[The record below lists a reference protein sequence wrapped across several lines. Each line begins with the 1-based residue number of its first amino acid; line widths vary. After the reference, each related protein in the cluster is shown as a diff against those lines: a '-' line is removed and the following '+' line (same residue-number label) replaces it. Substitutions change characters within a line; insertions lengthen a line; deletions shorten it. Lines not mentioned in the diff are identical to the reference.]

1 MILEFIGINWH
12 FINGIQ
18 GLGLF
23 IKRLSGL
30 KVIFDRQASVTIWIK
45 EIDMKAFTVFF
56 TEFLKFGLSLL
67 LIGTPLVVLAAQVAD
82 TEVSVPKGIQ
92 DIVSLLKQASADNKS
107 KEDDLKLINKEIS
120 KDAKAEDQY
129 SHYYFQAKA
138 AQKLGR
144 INLRIDFLN
153 KSLQHAKPGTTQV
166 ILVTAELVQ
175 AELEVGNSKKAI
187 SRLEELLDKIPDRYR
202 GQIIGYHATLSQAY
216 ATIGD
221 FEKAEKHLRDSGGT
235 LASVSRA
242 PIFSLLGGGWTNS
255 YLSAKAELDF
265 QKGRFTEAEITL
277 RKAIELLTPY
287 IKNMERTV
295 TSSGDI
301 ELAPGL
307 ASNERINSNMNGLK
321 ESLEGIHNKLSTTLI
336 KLRKVN
342 EAEFY
347 AREALKMS
355 LTRTGKD
362 SVSTSGALRQLATVM
377 LARERNKDAIYLL
390 NQSLLA
396 LKESGVTEESIQ
408 LAITK
413 KVMASALIANDFFI
427 DALKIY
433 SDLEVTLKTFPETA
447 RFVEI
452 DSPELV
458 FALIRTNDLANAESV
473 ASRLVFLN
481 ESRTGKLTKETTLSK
496 LLLAYAL
503 AEQRKDEAA
512 QSLFSSSINNLI
524 ELDREGTADSDGISM
539 QEKKFLTG
547 YVEAYLGVLSRAF
560 DKTSNQKLVN
570 EAFVLGDLARS
581 SNVQRALSASTARA
595 NITDQ
600 RLSKLVREEQDF
612 NQQIVFLIKLSKELA
627 MQPASEQSPQIQA
640 KIKADIEQ
648 LRKDAKRATML
659 IGLDFPAYAELINP
673 KPISLEKIQ
682 KNIRPNETLVSWF
695 VGTKTSYVW
704 AVNQQGTPLFK
715 AIPIGQKEVR
725 RNVSELRKALDAKV
739 AYIDEIPAFDFQLS
753 SRIYDEL
760 FKPVQSAF
768 AGKDTLVV
776 VPHDDIGQ
784 LPLGVLTTAPFQL
797 KGKSR
802 NLFSNYKEA
811 PFLIRQYAIVSS
823 PSVTALNAL
832 RGLPEPKKDR
842 LDFIGFGDPL
852 FSMQQAKLEE
862 TQLAIA
868 PTNGTQLA
876 SRGVPLQLRNSP
888 QTADVSSAQVSRLP
902 RLPDTSDEILEIS
915 KLFNVKPDRDIFLQK
930 RANLEQVLK
939 VDMSNRKVVMFST
952 HGLMPGELDGLSQP
966 ALALTNPEVQNL
978 KGDGLLKV
986 DTILTMKL
994 DADWVVL
1001 SACNTAAGEGEGA
1014 EALSGLG
1021 RAFFFAGARAILVS
1035 SWPVDSEA
1043 SRKLMT
1049 DMFRHYVQDKGM
1061 SKPRALQ
1068 LASIRILEE
1077 GSPDDKE
1084 ANYSYAHPLFW
1095 GPFTMVGN

>member
-1 MILEFIGINWH
+1 
-12 FINGIQ
+12 
-18 GLGLF
+18 
-23 IKRLSGL
+23 
-30 KVIFDRQASVTIWIK
+30 
-45 EIDMKAFTVFF
+45 MKQFKSSF
-56 TEFLKFGLSLL
+56 TEILKFGFSLL
-67 LIGTPLVVLAAQVAD
+67 LLGTLGIVSSVQASES
-82 TEVSVPKGIQ
+82 EVSVPKGIQ
-92 DIVSLLKQASADNKS
+92 DIVNSLKQASADNKS
-107 KEDDLKLINKEIS
+107 RDEDLRLIKKEIA
-120 KDAKAEDQY
+120 KDAKAEDLY
-129 SHYYFQAKA
+129 SQYYFQAKA
-138 AQKLGR
+138 AQNLGR
-144 INLRIDFLN
+144 INTRIDLLN
-153 KSLQHAKPGTTQV
+153 KSLEYAKSGTQQEFQV
-166 ILVTAELVQ
+166 TVELVQ
-175 AELEVGNSKKAI
+175 AEMQVGNSKKAI
-187 SRLEELLDKIPDRYR
+187 SRFEALLTKIPDRYA
-202 GQIIGYHATLSQAY
+202 GLLVGYNGSLSEAY
-216 ATIGD
+216 ANIGD
-221 FEKAEKHLRDSGGT
+221 FEKAEKHLRESGSALT
-235 LASVSRA
+235 YLRRS
-242 PIFSLLGGGWTNS
+242 PNYSLFGAGWTKS
-255 YLSAKAELDF
+255 FLSAQGELAF
-265 QKGRFTEAEITL
+265 QKGRFTDAEVAF
-277 RKAIELLTPY
+277 RKAIEIFAPQ
-287 IKNMERTV
+287 IKNIESIV
-295 TSSGDI
+295 SLSGDI
-301 ELAPGL
+301 ERAPGL
-307 ASNERINSNMNGLK
+307 GSNERINSNLNGPK
-321 ESLEGIHNKLSTTLI
+321 ESLENLYIRLSGTLI

-347 AREALKMS
+347 SREALKMS
-355 LTRTGKD
+355 LTRTGKA
-362 SVSTSGALRQLATVM
+362 SVSTSKALRQLAIVM
-377 LARERNKDAIYLL
+377 LSRERNKDAIYLL
-390 NQSLLA
+390 NQSLLG

-408 LAITK
+408 LAVTK
-413 KVMASALIANDFFI
+413 KTLALALIADNNFI
-427 DALKIY
+427 EALKIY
-433 SDLEVTLKTFPETA
+433 SELEITLKAFPETA

-458 FALIRTNDLANAESV
+458 FALIRTGDLVTAERV
-473 ASRLVFLN
+473 AKRLVEIN
-481 ESRTGKLTKETTLSK
+481 ENRTGKASKETTQAK
-496 LLLAYAL
+496 LLLAFTL
-503 AEQRKDEAA
+503 AEQRKDELA
-512 QSLFSSSINNLI
+512 QGLFSTAINSLI
-524 ELDREGTADSDGISM
+524 ELERESAADSDGISM
-539 QEKKFLTG
+539 QEKKFLAG
-547 YVEAYLGVLSRAF
+547 YVESYLGVLSTAYE
-560 DKTSNQKLVN
+560 KNPTSKLLN
-570 EAFVLGDLARS
+570 ETFILGDLARS

-595 NITDQ
+595 NITDA
-600 RLSKLVREEQDF
+600 RLSKLVREEQDL
-612 NQQIVFLIKLSKELA
+612 NQQIVFLTKFSKELA
-627 MQPASEQSPQIQA
+627 MQPASEQLPQIQA
-640 KIKADIEQ
+640 KMKADIEQ

-659 IGLDFPAYAELINP
+659 IGLDFPEYAELVNP

-682 KNIRPNETLVSWF
+682 KTIKPNETLVTWF

-725 RNVSELRKALDAKV
+725 QNVTELRKALDAKV
-739 AYIDEIPAFDFQLS
+739 AYIDEIPPFNFQLS
-753 SRIYDEL
+753 NRVYDEL

-776 VPHDDIGQ
+776 IPHDDIGQ

-797 KGKSR
+797 KGKPR

-823 PSVTALNAL
+823 PSATALSAL

-852 FSMQQAKLEE
+852 FSTQQAKAEE
-862 TQLAIA
+862 KQLAMA
-868 PTNGTQLA
+868 SASGAQLA
-876 SRGVPLQLRNSP
+876 SRGLPLQLRNTP

-915 KLFNVKPDRDIFLQK
+915 KLFNVKPERDIFLQK
-930 RANLEQVLK
+930 RANLDQVLK

-1049 DMFRHYVQDKGM
+1049 DMFKHYVQDKGI

-1077 GSPDDKE
+1077 GAPDDKE

>member
-1 MILEFIGINWH
+1 MKIFKT
-12 FINGIQ
+12 FFNGIPQ
-18 GLGLF
+18 F
-23 IKRLSGL
+23 
-30 KVIFDRQASVTIWIK
+30 V
-45 EIDMKAFTVFF
+45 
-56 TEFLKFGLSLL
+56 LSLL
-67 LIGTPLVVLAAQVAD
+67 LIGFVGLTLAAQNSED
-82 TEVSVPKGIQ
+82 EVSVPKGIQ
-92 DIVSLLKQASADNKS
+92 DIVLLIKNSAVETKTRQADIKLLSEQASSNLANQEKYAFYYLQSLAAERLGRIDLRVDFLKKTLEFA
-107 KEDDLKLINKEIS
+107 KERTHQEFVIVGELASAEMQIGNS
-120 KDAKAEDQY
+120 KDAIERVKAT
-129 SHYYFQAKA
+129 
-138 AQKLGR
+138 
-144 INLRIDFLN
+144 I
-153 KSLQHAKPGTTQV
+153 V
-166 ILVTAELVQ
+166 
-175 AELEVGNSKKAI
+175 
-187 SRLEELLDKIPDRYR
+187 KIPSNNW
-202 GQIIGYHATLSQAY
+202 GQYLGYVANLSRIY
-216 ATIGD
+216 AQIGD
-221 FEKAEKHLRDSGGT
+221 FEESEKYLRDANAT
-235 LASVSRA
+235 LTAIRRGSNYSKYG
-242 PIFSLLGGGWTNS
+242 FSWNRSFFNAQG
-255 YLSAKAELDF
+255 ELAF
-265 QKGRFTEAEITL
+265 QKGRFLEAEVAFKKGIQVYEAGMEDYEKTF
-277 RKAIELLTPY
+277 LTA
-287 IKNMERTV
+287 
-295 TSSGDI
+295 GDG
-301 ELAPGL
+301 LGVPGL
-307 ASNERINSNMNGLK
+307 GGNSNSGNPNSGKDAL
-321 ESLEGIHNKLSTTLI
+321 ESSYIRLSETLL

-342 EAEFY
+342 EAEYF
-347 AREALKMS
+347 AREALKKS
-355 LTRTGKD
+355 LARTGKA
-362 SVSTSGALRQLATVM
+362 SLATSRGLRQLANVM
-377 LARERNKDAIYLL
+377 LSRERNKDAIYLL
-390 NQSLLA
+390 DQSLKGLQEA
-396 LKESGVTEESIQ
+396 GVTAESIQ
-408 LAITK
+408 LAVTK
-413 KVMASALIANDFFI
+413 KTMASALISD
-427 DALKIY
+427 DRYSEALKIY
-433 SDLEVTLKTFPETA
+433 SELESTVKTYPETG
-447 RFVEI
+447 RFV
-452 DSPELV
+452 DVNSPDRVL
-458 FALIRTNDLANAESV
+458 ALIRTGDFSYAENTARS
-473 ASRLVFLN
+473 LVN
-481 ESRTGKLTKETTLSK
+481 QIESRTGKTSKETTQAK
-496 LLLAYAL
+496 LLLASTL
-503 AEQRKDEAA
+503 ADQHKDEAA
-512 QSLFSSSINNLI
+512 QMLFASSINDFI
-524 ELDREGTADSDGISM
+524 EQEREASSDSEGISTK
-539 QEKKFLTG
+539 EKKFLAG
-547 YVEAYLGVLSRAF
+547 YVESYLAVLSRAF
-560 DKTSNQKLVN
+560 QKNPSPKLLN
-570 EAFVLGDLARS
+570 ETFILGDLARS

-595 NITDQ
+595 NITDL
-600 RLSKLVREEQDF
+600 RLSKLVREEQDL
-612 NQQIVFLIKLSKELA
+612 NQQIVFLTKFSKELA

-640 KIKADIEQ
+640 KMKADIEQ

-673 KPISLEKIQ
+673 KPITLDKIR
-682 KNIRPNETLVSWF
+682 KTIKPNETLVTWF
-695 VGTKTSYVW
+695 VGAKTSYVW
-704 AVNQQGTPLFK
+704 AVNQQGDPLFK
-715 AIPIGQKEVR
+715 AIPIGQKDVR

-784 LPLGVLTTAPFQL
+784 LPLGVLTTTPFQL
-797 KGKSR
+797 KGKPR

-811 PFLIRQYAIVSS
+811 PFLIRQFAIVSS

-852 FSMQQAKLEE
+852 FSTQQAKLEE
-862 TQLAIA
+862 KQLAITA
-868 PTNGTQLA
+868 TNGTQLA

-930 RANLEQVLK
+930 RANLDQVLK

-1049 DMFRHYVQDKGM
+1049 DMFKHYVQDKGI

-1068 LASIRILEE
+1068 LASIRILDE

>member
-1 MILEFIGINWH
+1 MKSLNPNMSKFIRVG
-12 FINGIQ
+12 
-18 GLGLF
+18 
-23 IKRLSGL
+23 
-30 KVIFDRQASVTIWIK
+30 V
-45 EIDMKAFTVFF
+45 
-56 TEFLKFGLSLL
+56 SLL
-67 LIGTPLVVLAAQVAD
+67 LIISSESVFSAQIS
-82 TEVSVPKGIQ
+82 EVEISVPKGIQ
-92 DIVSLLKQASADNKS
+92 DVVISLKQASVDHKSRDAD
-107 KEDDLKLINKEIS
+107 LLLLNKEIS
-120 KDAKAEDQY
+120 KEASIDDLY

-138 AQKLGR
+138 AQQLGR
-144 INLRIDFLN
+144 INLRVELLN
-153 KSLQHAKPGTTQV
+153 KTLQYAKSGTQQQFQ
-166 ILVTAELVQ
+166 VTAELVQ
-175 AELEVGNSKKAI
+175 AELQVGDSKKAL
-187 SRLEELLDKIPDRYR
+187 SRFESLIEKVPDRYA
-202 GQIIGYHATLSQAY
+202 GLLVGYNGALSQAY
-216 ATIGD
+216 ANIGD
-221 FEKAEKHLRDSGGT
+221 FDKAEKYLRDSGSALT
-235 LASVSRA
+235 YLKRS
-242 PIFSLLGGGWTNS
+242 PNYSLFGPGWTKS
-255 YLSAKAELDF
+255 YLTAQAELAF
-265 QKGRFTEAEITL
+265 QKGQFLEAEIAL
-277 RKAIELLTPY
+277 KKAIEIFSPH
-287 IKNMERTV
+287 IKNIEITV
-295 TSSGDI
+295 KSTGDI
-301 ELAPGL
+301 DRAPGL
-307 ASNERINSNMNGLK
+307 GSNERINSNLNGPK
-321 ESLEGIHNKLSTTLI
+321 ESLEEIYLKLSATLI

-342 EAEFY
+342 EAEYY

-355 LTRTGKD
+355 LARTGKN
-362 SVSTSGALRQLATVM
+362 SVSTSKALRQFANVM
-377 LARERNKDAIYLL
+377 LSRERGKDAIYLL
-390 NQSLLA
+390 NESING
-396 LKESGVTEESIQ
+396 LKESGVTDESIQ

-413 KVMASALIANDFFI
+413 KNLASALIADERYRE
-427 DALKIY
+427 ALNIY
-433 SDLEVTLKTFPETA
+433 SELDFTLKTYPQTA
-447 RFVEI
+447 RFIELGSS
-452 DSPELV
+452 DLV
-458 FALIRTNDLANAESV
+458 FALLKTNSLTEAENIAN
-473 ASRLVFLN
+473 RLVALN
-481 ESRTGKLTKETTLSK
+481 ERRTGKLSKETTQAK

-503 AEQRKDEAA
+503 AEQRKDESA
-512 QSLFSSSINNLI
+512 QTLFSDSINNLI
-524 ELDREGTADSDGISM
+524 ELEREGTADSDGISL
-539 QEKKFLTG
+539 QEKKFLAG
-547 YVEAYLGVLSRAF
+547 YVESYLGVLSRAYE
-560 DKTSNQKLVN
+560 KNPTPKLLN
-570 EAFVLGDLARS
+570 ETFILGDLARS

-595 NITDQ
+595 NITDA
-600 RLSKLVREEQDF
+600 RLSKLVREEQDL
-612 NQQIVFLIKLSKELA
+612 NQQIVFLTKFSKELA
-627 MQPASEQSPQIQA
+627 MQPASEQLPQIQA
-640 KIKADIEQ
+640 KMKADIEQ

-659 IGLDFPAYAELINP
+659 IGLDFPEYAELVNP

-682 KNIRPNETLVSWF
+682 KTIKPNETLVTWF

-715 AIPIGQKEVR
+715 AIPVGQKEVR
-725 RNVSELRKALDAKV
+725 QNVTELRKALDAKV

-753 SRIYDEL
+753 NRVYDEL

-776 VPHDDIGQ
+776 IPHDDIGQ

-797 KGKSR
+797 KGKPR

-811 PFLIRQYAIVSS
+811 PFLIRHYAIVSS
-823 PSVTALNAL
+823 PSATALSAL

-852 FSMQQAKLEE
+852 FSTQQAKAEE
-862 TQLAIA
+862 KQLAMA
-868 PTNGTQLA
+868 SASGTQLA
-876 SRGVPLQLRNSP
+876 SRGLPLQLRNTP

-915 KLFNVKPDRDIFLQK
+915 KLFNVKPERDIFLQK
-930 RANLEQVLK
+930 RANLDQVLK

-1049 DMFRHYVQDKGM
+1049 DMFKHYVQDKGI

-1077 GSPDDKE
+1077 GAPDDKE

>member
-1 MILEFIGINWH
+1 MAIC
-12 FINGIQ
+12 
-18 GLGLF
+18 
-23 IKRLSGL
+23 
-30 KVIFDRQASVTIWIK
+30 TK
-45 EIDMKAFTVFF
+45 EIEMKIFKTYSKN
-56 TEFLKFGLSLL
+56 FLHLSLS
-67 LIGTPLVVLAAQVAD
+67 LVLTSNVGIAFSAQANES
-82 TEVSVPKGIQ
+82 EVSVPKGIQ
-92 DIVSLLKQASADNKS
+92 DIVNSLKQANADNKS
-107 KEDDLKLINKEIS
+107 RDDDQRLLAKDIS
-120 KDAKAEDQY
+120 KDGKAEDLY
-129 SHYYFQAKA
+129 SHYYFQAMA
-138 AQKLGR
+138 AHRLGR
-144 INLRIDFLN
+144 INQRIDFLT
-153 KSLQHAKPGTTQV
+153 KSLQFAKKGTHQEFQV
-166 ILVTAELVQ
+166 TNELFQ
-175 AELEVGNSKKAI
+175 SEMQVGDSKRAI
-187 SRLEELLDKIPDRYR
+187 FRLEALLDKVPDRNT
-202 GQIIGYHATLSQAY
+202 GVLIGYNGNLAEAY
-216 ATIGD
+216 STIGD
-221 FEKAEKHLRDSGGT
+221 FEKAENHLRVTGSLLT
-235 LASVSRA
+235 YVRRA
-242 PIFSLLGGGWTNS
+242 PAYSLFGASWNKAFFS
-255 YLSAKAELDF
+255 AQAEISF
-265 QKGRFTEAEITL
+265 QKGQFSEAEISF
-277 RKAIELLTPY
+277 RKAIDIFTPQ
-287 IKNMERTV
+287 INNLEANII
-295 TSSGDI
+295 SSGDT
-301 ELAPGL
+301 ERAPGL
-307 ASNERINSNMNGLK
+307 GSNERTSPNMNVPK
-321 ESLEGIHNKLSTTLI
+321 ESLENLFIRLSATLI
-336 KLRKVN
+336 KLRKIN

-347 AREALKMS
+347 SREALKMS
-355 LTRTGKD
+355 LARTGKA
-362 SVSTSGALRQLATVM
+362 SVSTSKALRQLAIVM
-377 LARERNKDAIYLL
+377 LSRERNKDAIYLL
-390 NQSLLA
+390 NQSLLGI
-396 LKESGVTEESIQ
+396 KESGVTEESIQ
-408 LAITK
+408 LAVTK
-413 KVMASALIANDFFI
+413 KTLATALIAENKFI
-427 DALKIY
+427 EALKIY
-433 SDLEVTLKTFPETA
+433 SDLEITLKAFPETA
-447 RFVEI
+447 RFVDI

-458 FALIRTNDLANAESV
+458 FALIKTSDLAPAERV
-473 ASRLVFLN
+473 AKRLVEIN
-481 ESRTGKLTKETTLSK
+481 EIRTGKSSKESTQAK
-496 LLLAYAL
+496 LLLAFTF
-503 AEQRKDEAA
+503 AEQRKDELA
-512 QSLFSSSINNLI
+512 QGLFSTSINNLI
-524 ELDREGTADSDGISM
+524 ELERESAADSDGISM
-539 QEKKFLTG
+539 QEKKFLAG
-547 YVEAYLGVLSRAF
+547 YVESYLGVLYRAF
-560 DKTSNQKLVN
+560 DKSSNQKLIN

-600 RLSKLVREEQDF
+600 RLSKLIREEQDL
-612 NQQIVFLIKLSKELA
+612 NQQIAFLTKFSKELA
-627 MQPASEQSPQIQA
+627 MQPANEQSPQIQA
-640 KIKADIEQ
+640 KMRADIEQ

-673 KPISLEKIQ
+673 KPITLEKIQ
-682 KNIRPNETLVSWF
+682 KTIKPNETLVTWF

-704 AVNQQGTPLFK
+704 AVNQQGDPLFK

-725 RNVSELRKALDAKV
+725 QNVNELRKALDAKV

-797 KGKSR
+797 KGNPK
-802 NLFSNYKEA
+802 NLFANYKEA

-852 FSMQQAKLEE
+852 FSTQQAQAEE
-862 TQLAIA
+862 KQLAIA
-868 PTNGTQLA
+868 VTNGTQLA
-876 SRGVPLQLRNSP
+876 SRGLPLQLRNTP

-930 RANLEQVLK
+930 RANLDQVLK

-1049 DMFRHYVQDKGM
+1049 DMFKHYVQDKGM

-1068 LASIRILEE
+1068 LASIRILDE
-1077 GSPDDKE
+1077 GVPDDKE

>member
-1 MILEFIGINWH
+1 
-12 FINGIQ
+12 
-18 GLGLF
+18 
-23 IKRLSGL
+23 
-30 KVIFDRQASVTIWIK
+30 
-45 EIDMKAFTVFF
+45 MKKFKSSF
-56 TEFLKFGLSLL
+56 TEILKFGFSLL
-67 LIGTPLVVLAAQVAD
+67 LIGTLGIVSSVQASES
-82 TEVSVPKGIQ
+82 EVSVPKGIQ
-92 DIVSLLKQASADNKS
+92 DIVNSLKQASADNKS
-107 KEDDLKLINKEIS
+107 RDDDLKLLAKDIS

-138 AQKLGR
+138 AQNLGR
-144 INLRIDFLN
+144 INTRIDLLN
-153 KSLQHAKPGTTQV
+153 KSLQYAKNGTTQV
-166 ILVTAELVQ
+166 ILVTVELAQ
-175 AELEVGNSKKAI
+175 AEMEVGDSNKAI
-187 SRLEELLDKIPDRYR
+187 SRLEELLDKIPDRYL
-202 GQIIGYHATLSQAY
+202 GQLIAYHANLVQAY
-216 ATIGD
+216 ANIGD
-221 FEKAEKHLRDSGGT
+221 FEKAEKHLRECG
-235 LASVSRA
+235 SVLTFVRRA

-255 YLSAKAELDF
+255 YLFAQAELAF
-265 QKGRFTEAEITL
+265 QKGQFTDAETTL

-287 IKNMERTV
+287 IKNMEGTV
-295 TSSGDI
+295 TSNGDI
-301 ELAPGL
+301 DRAPGL
-307 ASNERINSNMNGLK
+307 GSNERINSNMNGLK
-321 ESLEGIHNKLSTTLI
+321 ESLESLHNKLSTTLI
-336 KLRKVN
+336 KMRKVN
-342 EAEFY
+342 EAEYY
-347 AREALKMS
+347 AREALRMS
-355 LTRTGKD
+355 LLRTGKD
-362 SVSTSGALRQLATVM
+362 SVSTSLALRQLALVM
-377 LARERNKDAIYLL
+377 LSRERNKDAIYLL
-390 NQSLLA
+390 NQSLIS
-396 LKESGVTEESIQ
+396 LKESGVTDESIQ
-408 LAITK
+408 LSITK
-413 KVMASALIANDFFI
+413 KTLASALIADSLFAN
-427 DALKIY
+427 ALTLY
-433 SDLEVTLKTFPETA
+433 ADLEKILQTYPETA
-447 RFVEI
+447 RFV
-452 DSPELV
+452 DLNSPDRV
-458 FALIRTNDLANAESV
+458 MALIQTGDLVSAENV
-473 ASRLVFLN
+473 ATHLVSLN
-481 ESRTGKLTKETTLSK
+481 ETKTGKFSTETTHAK
-496 LLLAYAL
+496 LLLASTL
-503 AEQRKDEAA
+503 ADQRKDEAA
-512 QSLFSSSINNLI
+512 QMLFATSINDLI
-524 ELDREGTADSDGISM
+524 EQEREASAESDGISSL
-539 QEKKFLTG
+539 EKKFRVSYL
-547 YVEAYLGVLSRAF
+547 ESYLGVLYRSF
-560 DKTSNQKLVN
+560 DKSSNQKLIN

-600 RLSKLVREEQDF
+600 RLSKLIREEQDL
-612 NQQIVFLIKLSKELA
+612 NQQIAFLTKFSKELA
-627 MQPASEQSPQIQA
+627 MQPAKEQSPQIQA
-640 KIKADIEQ
+640 KMRADIEQ

-673 KPISLEKIQ
+673 KPITLEKIQ
-682 KNIRPNETLVSWF
+682 KTIKPNETLVTWF

-704 AVNQQGTPLFK
+704 AVNQQGDPLFK
-715 AIPIGQKEVR
+715 AISIGQKEVR
-725 RNVSELRKALDAKV
+725 QNVNELRKALDAKV

-797 KGKSR
+797 KGNPK
-802 NLFSNYKEA
+802 NLFANYKEA

-852 FSMQQAKLEE
+852 FSMQQAKAEE
-862 TQLAIA
+862 KQLAIA
-868 PTNGTQLA
+868 AANGSQLA
-876 SRGVPLQLRNSP
+876 SRGAPLQLRNTP
-888 QTADVSSAQVSRLP
+888 QTADVSSAEVSRLP

-915 KLFNVKPDRDIFLQK
+915 KLFNVKPERDIFLQK
-930 RANLEQVLK
+930 RANLDQVLK

-1049 DMFRHYVQDKGM
+1049 DMFKHYVQDKGI

-1068 LASIRILEE
+1068 LASIRILDE
-1077 GSPDDKE
+1077 GAPDDKE

>member
-1 MILEFIGINWH
+1 
-12 FINGIQ
+12 
-18 GLGLF
+18 
-23 IKRLSGL
+23 
-30 KVIFDRQASVTIWIK
+30 
-45 EIDMKAFTVFF
+45 MKKFKSSF
-56 TEFLKFGLSLL
+56 TEILKFGLSML
-67 LIGTPLVVLAAQVAD
+67 LISTLGIVSSVQASES
-82 TEVSVPKGIQ
+82 EVSVPKGIQ
-92 DIVSLLKQASADNKS
+92 DIVNSLNQASAGDRS
-107 KEDDLKLINKEIS
+107 RDDDLRLINKETPKEA
-120 KDAKAEDQY
+120 KDEDLY
-129 SHYYFQAKA
+129 SHFYFQAKA

-144 INLRIDFLN
+144 INQRIDFLN
-153 KSLQHAKPGTTQV
+153 KSLQYAKIGTQQEFQ
-166 ILVTAELVQ
+166 VTAELVQ
-175 AELEVGNSKKAI
+175 AEMQVGNAKKAL
-187 SRLEELLDKIPDRYR
+187 SRFEVLLEKIPERYS
-202 GQIIGYHATLSQAY
+202 GLLVGYNASLSQAY
-216 ATIGD
+216 SNIGD
-221 FEKAEKHLRDSGGT
+221 FEKAEKHLRD
-235 LASVSRA
+235 ASSVLTFLKRS
-242 PIFSLLGGGWTNS
+242 PNYSLFGAGWTTNF
-255 YLSAKAELDF
+255 LSAQAELAF
-265 QKGRFTEAEITL
+265 QKGRFADAEVSF
-277 RKAIELLTPY
+277 RKAVDLSTTF
-287 IKNMERTV
+287 IKSMESSV

-301 ELAPGL
+301 ERAPGL
-307 ASNERINSNMNGLK
+307 GSNERINSNMNGPK
-321 ESLEGIHNKLSTTLI
+321 ESLENLYIKLSATLI

-347 AREALKMS
+347 SREALKMS
-355 LTRTGKD
+355 LSRTGKD
-362 SVSTSGALRQLATVM
+362 SVATSRTLRQLAIVM

-413 KVMASALIANDFFI
+413 KTMASALIANDFFTE
-427 DALKIY
+427 ALKIY

-458 FALIRTNDLANAESV
+458 FALVRTNDLVSAESV
-473 ASRLVFLN
+473 ANRLVSLN
-481 ESRTGKLTKETTLSK
+481 ENRTGKSSKETTLSK

-524 ELDREGTADSDGISM
+524 ELDREGAADSDGVSM

-547 YVEAYLGVLSRAF
+547 YVESYLGVLSRAF
-560 DKTSNQKLVN
+560 DKSSNQKLVN

-581 SNVQRALSASTARA
+581 SNVQRALSSSTARA
-595 NITDQ
+595 NITDL
-600 RLSKLVREEQDF
+600 RLSKLVREEQDL
-612 NQQIVFLIKLSKELA
+612 NQQIAFLTKFSKELA
-627 MQPASEQSPQIQA
+627 MQPASEQLPQIQA
-640 KIKADIEQ
+640 KMRADIEQ

-659 IGLDFPAYAELINP
+659 IALDFPEYAELVNP

-682 KNIRPNETLVSWF
+682 KTIKPNETLVSWF

-704 AVNQQGTPLFK
+704 AVNQQGDPLFK

-725 RNVSELRKALDAKV
+725 QNVLELRKALDAKV
-739 AYIDEIPAFDFQLS
+739 AYIDEIPEFDFQLS

-784 LPLGVLTTAPFQL
+784 LPLGVLTTAAFQL
-797 KGKSR
+797 KGKPR

-811 PFLIRQYAIVSS
+811 PYLIRQYAIVSS

-852 FSMQQAKLEE
+852 FSTQQAKLEE
-862 TQLAIA
+862 KQPTLAA
-868 PTNGTQLA
+868 ANGSQLA
-876 SRGVPLQLRNSP
+876 SRGVPLQLRNTP

-1049 DMFRHYVQDKGM
+1049 DMFKHYVQDKGM

-1077 GSPDDKE
+1077 GAPDDKE